1 MRLKY
6 VFLSLGLALT
16 INANAADGNIFIS
29 NAMVWTVIAIV
40 AIIALVVSS
49 INLFRISRIKQMLEV
64 GMMNQKD
71 DLDLSFRKIRSSLSR
86 DVKNMRREM
95 GKRNDHSGPKKVVKP
110 HEANRTEETE
120 KPAPKKV
127 VHKRR
132 YPHKKQNTDSAPEN
146 KE

>member
-16 INANAADGNIFIS
+16 INANAADGNIFTS
-29 NAMVWTVIAIV
+29 NALVWTVIAVV

-64 GMMNQKD
+64 SMMNQKD
-71 DLDLSFRKIRSSLSR
+71 DLDLSFRKMRSSLSR
-86 DVKNMRREM
+86 DVKNLRREM
-95 GKRNDHSGPKKVVKP
+95 GRKNDHSRPKKVVKP
-110 HEANRTEETE
+110 HEANKSEETE

-127 VHKRR
+127 VHKKRR
-132 YPHKKQNTDSAPEN
+132 PHIKQNTGSAPEN
-146 KE
+146 KD